1 MHEDHLLKTKRIQK
15 LKETGALRYIYQ
27 NELNKAYFQHDMAY
41 RDFKDLPRRTVAD
54 KICDKTCSNA
64 KNPKYDG
71 YQRVLLIK
79 KTASSAFENG
89 IMQNKELVEEL
100 HKPIVRKFE
109 KQKVPVIIYR

>member
-41 RDFKDLPRRTVAD
+41 RDFKDLPRRIVAD

-71 YQRVLLIK
+71 YQRVLLIL
-79 KTASSAFENG
+79 
-89 IMQNKELVEEL
+89 M
-100 HKPIVRKFE
+100 H
-109 KQKVPVIIYR
+109 Y